1 MKLSI
6 ITPSFNQSEYLE
18 QTIKSVINQNGNFE
32 IEYIVMDGGSSDN
45 SVKILKKYEK
55 ILKNNKKI
63 TFIWKSEKD
72 KGQSDAIN
80 KGLKLSTGDVLSYI
94 NSDDVYSPNSFK
106 KIISFFNKNK
116 NIGFV
121 YGKCSIINEKGKEI
135 RQIIKWYRTLI
146 GFKYS
151 YGGLLIENFIPQPAT
166 FWRRKVYEDFSGFD
180 VENHLCMDYEYWC
193 RIGQKYNGKFINK
206 YLANFRWYDSS
217 KSGATYK
224 KQFKQELEIA
234 KKYAKGKYKLNIL
247 IHKFNYWKIVLVYDL
262 MRLLG
267 V

>member
-1 MKLSI
+1 MKISI
-6 ITPSFNQSEYLE
+6 ITPSYNQVEYLE
-18 QTIKSVINQNGNFE
+18 ETIKSVISQKGDFE
-32 IEYIVMDGGSSDN
+32 IEYIIMDGGSTDGS
-45 SVKILKKYEK
+45 IEIIKKYAKLLRESK
-55 ILKNNKKI
+55 RM
-63 TFIWKSEKD
+63 TFIWKSEQD

-80 KGLKLSTGDVLSYI
+80 NGLKVSTGGIIAYI

-116 NIGFV
+116 NVGFV
-121 YGKCSIINEKGKEI
+121 YGKCKIINEKGKEI

-146 GFKYS
+146 GLRYN

-166 FWRRKVYEDFSGFD
+166 FWRRKVYEDFGGFD
-180 VENHLCMDYEYWC
+180 VKHHLCMDYEYWC
-193 RIGQKYNGKFINK
+193 RIGQKYKGKFINK
-206 YLANFRWYDSS
+206 YLANFRWYASS
-217 KSGATYK
+217 KSGEMYK

-234 KKYAKGKYKLNIL
+234 KKYAKGRYKLNIL

-262 MRLLG
+262 MGLLG